1 MAGRPGCGWW
11 SESAQ
16 TGAGAREPSA
26 PREAMRTERRCIQR
40 KRPGGISYFE
50 FEAGSGGIVLDASE
64 KGLAFQAADAVH
76 QLGSKRIF
84 ISPHPEERIELNA
97 DVVWT
102 DRSKKSGGL
111 RFIDPAVDSCNRIR
125 NWLKQA
131 GESGVAQ
138 QRQDYPLPAWAV
150 DQGRD
155 IPRGRSNPDQSQVP
169 SPPQVQAREQR
180 PVKPRPARNPP
191 PLFNSDVTW
200 QSQDS
205 SGARRGVLHQVA
217 TGFLIAA
224 FLFSCVAL
232 VQNVGFVGRFRPK
245 VANALIRLGK
255 NLNGTSDSQPRISSP
270 LPNLPQVPSEPPSAV
285 QAIPDAAQPEALPS
299 SDHSSAQNHSKTP
312 SPEIPRAKAGAYRA
326 AYSRAPSLAQGRSVE
341 ASRLWSA
348 VEAGSSGAELD
359 LARRYLKGEGV
370 PRNCEQAWILLR
382 AATRSGNRE
391 ARQQLQKLRR
401 YGCP

>member
-16 TGAGAREPSA
+16 TGAVAREPSA

-40 KRPGGISYFE
+40 KRP
-50 FEAGSGGIVLDASE
+50 GSGGIVLDASE

-245 VANALIRLGK
+245 VANALIRLGR
-255 NLNGTSDSQPRISSP
+255 NLNRICLRFRASLP
-270 LPNLPQVPSEPPSAV
+270 LPFRPFPMPLNPRRSQVPTTRPPK
-285 QAIPDAAQPEALPS
+285 I
-299 SDHSSAQNHSKTP
+299 
-312 SPEIPRAKAGAYRA
+312 IPRLRVT
-326 AYSRAPSLAQGRSVE
+326 RF
-341 ASRLWSA
+341 
-348 VEAGSSGAELD
+348 
-359 LARRYLKGEGV
+359 LARRQARIAQLILELRVWPKGEASKQVAFG
-370 PRNCEQAWILLR
+370 LR
-382 AATRSGNRE
+382 
-391 ARQQLQKLRR
+391 
-401 YGCP
+401 